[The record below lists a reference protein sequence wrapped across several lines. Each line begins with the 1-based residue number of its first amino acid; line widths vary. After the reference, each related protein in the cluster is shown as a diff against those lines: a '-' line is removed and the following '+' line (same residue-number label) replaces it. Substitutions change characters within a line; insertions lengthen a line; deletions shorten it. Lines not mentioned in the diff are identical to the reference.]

1 MNWEELC
8 FHIQNGRDSASLGLY
23 SAARTSYGKAL
34 HLINDFL
41 STCTDVERREQ
52 WQSAIQTINVELST
66 VNSITELLED
76 LSRSSACRNGSAVE
90 SLIFNIEENKPWPSP
105 TNVDKKTSN
114 VLLTR
119 STNKKQNVTEFEK
132 EKQKACSS
140 KSFDVPRS
148 GANTSGN
155 SRRRL
160 VNSNEST
167 PNRPPV
173 KKNTSAAGQKSAN
186 RPQSSE
192 DQPVEVEKKFDSSNC
207 DKELVE
213 ILERD
218 IVLHIAGLTEAK
230 NLLHE
235 AVVLPR
241 IMPMFFK
248 GLRSPWRGVCMF
260 GPPGTGKTMLA
271 KAVATEC
278 NTTFFNVS
286 ASTLTSKYR
295 GDSEKLVRL
304 LLDFTHRAQYSLMKL
319 TAFVVEEEAN
329 QNMKH
334 LDASRV
340 ISSNPNSAAG
350 VLVLAATN
358 FPWDLDEAL
367 RRRLEKRVFIPLP
380 DASCRLEMLKLNL
393 RDLKLADDLDLTEI
407 AEKLEGYSG
416 ADLTNVCRDAA
427 MMSMRQRIAG
437 LEMDEIARL
446 HAEDLDLPIT
456 RQDFVE
462 ALARSSKS
470 VSQQDLDKYEK
481 WMKEFGSI

>member
-1 MNWEELC
+1 MNYDELC

-34 HLINDFL
+34 HLINGFL
-41 STCTDVERREQ
+41 ATCTDVERREQ

-76 LSRSSACRNGSAVE
+76 LSRSSASRNGCAVE
-90 SLIFNIEENKPWPSP
+90 SLVFNIEENKPWPSP
-105 TNVDKKTSN
+105 TNVEKKTSS

-119 STNKKQNVTEFEK
+119 STNRKQHVTEFEK
-132 EKQKACSS
+132 EKQRASS
-140 KSFDVPRS
+140 NKLFDVPRS
-148 GANTSGN
+148 GANSSGN

-167 PNRPPV
+167 PNRPPI

-218 IVLHIAGLTEAK
+218 I
-230 NLLHE
+230 
-235 AVVLPR
+235 
-241 IMPMFFK
+241 

-304 LLDFTHRAQYSLMKL
+304 LFEMARFYAPSTIFIDEIDSICSRRGSESEH
-319 TAFVVEEEAN
+319 E
-329 QNMKH
+329 
-334 LDASRV
+334 ASRRVKSELLIQMDGV

-393 RDLKLADDLDLTEI
+393 RDLKLADDLDLAEI

>member
-1 MNWEELC
+1 MNYEELC

-34 HLINDFL
+34 HLINGFL
-41 STCTDVERREQ
+41 ATCADVERREQ

-76 LSRSSACRNGSAVE
+76 LSRSSASRNGCAVE
-90 SLIFNIEENKPWPSP
+90 SLVFNIEENKPWPSP
-105 TNVDKKTSN
+105 TNVDKKTSS
-114 VLLTR
+114 VLLAR
-119 STNKKQNVTEFEK
+119 STNRKQHVTEFEK
-132 EKQKACSS
+132 EKQKASS
-140 KSFDVPRS
+140 NKLFDVPRS
-148 GANTSGN
+148 GANSSGN

-167 PNRPPV
+167 PNRPPI

-218 IVLHIAGLTEAK
+218 IVLRNPNIHWSDIAGLTEAK

-295 GDSEKLVRL
+295 GDSEKLFDFYL
-304 LLDFTHRAQYSLMKL
+304 KWLDFTHRVQYSLMKL

-334 LDASRV
+334 LDA
-340 ISSNPNSAAG
+340 
-350 VLVLAATN
+350 
-358 FPWDLDEAL
+358 
-367 RRRLEKRVFIPLP
+367 
-380 DASCRLEMLKLNL
+380 
-393 RDLKLADDLDLTEI
+393 
-407 AEKLEGYSG
+407 
-416 ADLTNVCRDAA
+416 
-427 MMSMRQRIAG
+427 
-437 LEMDEIARL
+437 
-446 HAEDLDLPIT
+446 
-456 RQDFVE
+456 
-462 ALARSSKS
+462 
-470 VSQQDLDKYEK
+470 
-481 WMKEFGSI
+481 